1 MAGYMRSPL
10 PVPLFFLTLAL
21 AARAADFA
29 PSPMPPE
36 VERINARA
44 EAAEDPAERIRLYA
58 VALRRFPANEP
69 ARYEI
74 ARHFL
79 ANGAPAKAF
88 FLARGLA
95 ETHPESV
102 DVLFLRARAAL
113 ALATPSKSELETLS
127 SALAACAAAAAGP
140 ARRAEALLYRSAC
153 VRLAGGFAEAPAI
166 ARRALEEA
174 ADAGLPL
181 APYRLEKDLSDEAAE
196 LFSPVE

>member
-1 MAGYMRSPL
+1 MRFRF
-10 PVPLFFLTLAL
+10 PVLLFLFPLAL

-29 PSPMPPE
+29 ASPLPPD

-44 EAAEDPAERIRLYA
+44 EAAADPAERIRLYA
-58 VALRRFPANEP
+58 VALRKFPANEP
-69 ARYEI
+69 ARYAI

-79 ANGAPAKAF
+79 ANGAPAKAL

-95 ETHPESV
+95 EKHPESA
-102 DVLFLRARAAL
+102 DILLLRAQAAL
-113 ALATPSKSELETLS
+113 SLATPGRSELD
-127 SALAACAAAAAGP
+127 ALAASLADCAAAAADP

-181 APYRLEKDLSDEAAE
+181 APYRLEKDLADEAAA